1 MGKLFDVLLVFSSI
15 PELLTKLPITLE
27 LAVVSMLIGLGLGL
41 VMAIIK
47 MKKIRVL
54 TQITNLLISLLRG
67 TPVIVQLYVAFFGIP
82 MMFKAINQ
90 QFGTNLAVA
99 NISGFVYAMIALGLN
114 QSGFMAEIIRSA
126 LQSVDP
132 GQIEA
137 AHALGMT
144 YPQTLRRIILPEAFE
159 VALPTLGNSFISI
172 IKGTSLAFTCAVVEI
187 TAQGQII
194 GGRTYRYFEVY
205 VSLAIIYWLVTLVLD
220 DISLE
225 IRQGDVVGIIGPS
238 GTGKSTLLRCV
249 NRLETPEKGT
259 VTIGDKVIGLSERK
273 PKELLYL
280 RQNTGMVFQR
290 FNLFEKK
297 TALENVME
305 GLIVVKKMK
314 KDEARAI
321 ALEELKLVGMEKW
334 ANHYP
339 KHMSGGQ
346 QQRVALAR
354 ALAMKPQILL
364 LDEPTSALD
373 PELVGE
379 VLDVIKKVAAQG
391 YTMLLVSHEM
401 NFIRHVSNRVI
412 FLDKG
417 HVVEDGTPKEVFEHP
432 QNQRTRE
439 FFSKMHI
446 MAQPE
451 YVI

>member
-1 MGKLFDVLLVFSSI
+1 M
-15 PELLTKLPITLE
+15 
-27 LAVVSMLIGLGLGL
+27 
-41 VMAIIK
+41 IK
-47 MKKIRVL
+47 IDHLSKKYNDNV
-54 TQITNLLISLLRG
+54 
-67 TPVIVQLYVAFFGIP
+67 
-82 MMFKAINQ
+82 
-90 QFGTNLAVA
+90 
-99 NISGFVYAMIALGLN
+99 
-114 QSGFMAEIIRSA
+114 
-126 LQSVDP
+126 
-132 GQIEA
+132 
-137 AHALGMT
+137 
-144 YPQTLRRIILPEAFE
+144 
-159 VALPTLGNSFISI
+159 
-172 IKGTSLAFTCAVVEI
+172 
-187 TAQGQII
+187 
-194 GGRTYRYFEVY
+194 
-205 VSLAIIYWLVTLVLD
+205 VLD

-225 IRQGDVVGIIGPS
+225 IKQGDVVGIIGPS

-373 PELVGE
+373 PEMVGE
-379 VLDVIKKVAAQG
+379 VLELMKDLAKEG
-391 YTMLLVSHEM
+391 MTMVVVTHEM
-401 NFIRHVSNRVI
+401 GFAREVASRVLFI
-412 FLDKG
+412 D
-417 HVVEDGTPKEVFEHP
+417 DGQIKEEAAPAEFFEHP
-432 QNQRTRE
+432 KDPRLQE
-439 FFSKMHI
+439 FLSKI
-446 MAQPE
+446 L
-451 YVI
+451 

>member
-1 MGKLFDVLLVFSSI
+1 M
-15 PELLTKLPITLE
+15 
-27 LAVVSMLIGLGLGL
+27 
-41 VMAIIK
+41 IK
-47 MKKIRVL
+47 IDHLSKKYNDNV
-54 TQITNLLISLLRG
+54 
-67 TPVIVQLYVAFFGIP
+67 
-82 MMFKAINQ
+82 
-90 QFGTNLAVA
+90 
-99 NISGFVYAMIALGLN
+99 
-114 QSGFMAEIIRSA
+114 
-126 LQSVDP
+126 
-132 GQIEA
+132 
-137 AHALGMT
+137 
-144 YPQTLRRIILPEAFE
+144 
-159 VALPTLGNSFISI
+159 
-172 IKGTSLAFTCAVVEI
+172 
-187 TAQGQII
+187 
-194 GGRTYRYFEVY
+194 
-205 VSLAIIYWLVTLVLD
+205 VLD

-225 IRQGDVVGIIGPS
+225 IKQGDVVGIIGPS

-321 ALEELKLVGMEKW
+321 ALEE
-334 ANHYP
+334 
-339 KHMSGGQ
+339 HMSGGQ

>member
-1 MGKLFDVLLVFSSI
+1 M
-15 PELLTKLPITLE
+15 
-27 LAVVSMLIGLGLGL
+27 
-41 VMAIIK
+41 
-47 MKKIRVL
+47 
-54 TQITNLLISLLRG
+54 
-67 TPVIVQLYVAFFGIP
+67 
-82 MMFKAINQ
+82 
-90 QFGTNLAVA
+90 
-99 NISGFVYAMIALGLN
+99 
-114 QSGFMAEIIRSA
+114 
-126 LQSVDP
+126 
-132 GQIEA
+132 
-137 AHALGMT
+137 
-144 YPQTLRRIILPEAFE
+144 
-159 VALPTLGNSFISI
+159 
-172 IKGTSLAFTCAVVEI
+172 
-187 TAQGQII
+187 
-194 GGRTYRYFEVY
+194 
-205 VSLAIIYWLVTLVLD
+205 VLD
-220 DISLE
+220 NISLE
-225 IRQGDVVGIIGPS
+225 IKQGDVVGIIGPS

-249 NRLETPEKGT
+249 NRLETPEHGT
-259 VTIGDKVIGLSERK
+259 VTIEDKKIDLSEKK
-273 PKELLYL
+273 PKGLLYL

-297 TALENVME
+297 TALEYVME
-305 GLIVVKKMK
+305 GLLVVKKMK
-314 KDEARAI
+314 KEEAKEI
-321 ALEELKLVGMEKW
+321 ALQELKLVGMEKW

-432 QNQRTRE
+432 KNQRTRE
-439 FFSKMHI
+439 FLNKMHI
-446 MAQPE
+446 LSQPE